1 MPGFAYPRDPYRVIL
16 CYVIVDTL
24 GQQTDLG
31 PVHAFVPSCASLS
44 LFLHSLEPKP
54 MSVKSGRS
62 ESRMASRTRPPV
74 RIIFAAVLKELMRQR
89 GWTQRDLS
97 MASGISERQISNLV
111 KGTQSAALDT
121 AEAIAQAFDMQTW
134 HMLIRTTGLP
144 PKDLARLRRVI
155 AAFLDGYQR

>member
-1 MPGFAYPRDPYRVIL
+1 
-16 CYVIVDTL
+16 
-24 GQQTDLG
+24 
-31 PVHAFVPSCASLS
+31 
-44 LFLHSLEPKP
+44 

-62 ESRMASRTRPPV
+62 ESRMASGRRPPV

-97 MASGISERQISNLV
+97 MASGISQRRISDLV

-121 AEAIAQAFDMQTW
+121 AEAIAQAFDMKTW

-155 AAFLDGYQR
+155 AAFLDGYHR

>member
-1 MPGFAYPRDPYRVIL
+1 M
-16 CYVIVDTL
+16 
-24 GQQTDLG
+24 
-31 PVHAFVPSCASLS
+31 
-44 LFLHSLEPKP
+44 
-54 MSVKSGRS
+54 KSGRS
-62 ESRMASRTRPPV
+62 ESRMASRARPPV

-97 MASGISERQISNLV
+97 MASGISQRQISNLV

-134 HMLIRTTGLP
+134 HRLIRTTGLP

-155 AAFLDGYQR
+155 AAFLDGYHR

>member
-1 MPGFAYPRDPYRVIL
+1 
-16 CYVIVDTL
+16 
-24 GQQTDLG
+24 
-31 PVHAFVPSCASLS
+31 
-44 LFLHSLEPKP
+44 

-74 RIIFAAVLKELMRQR
+74 RSIFAAVLKELMRQR

-97 MASGISERQISNLV
+97 MASGISQRQISNLV

>member
-1 MPGFAYPRDPYRVIL
+1 MPGFAYRRDPYRVIL

-31 PVHAFVPSCASLS
+31 PVRAFG
-44 LFLHSLEPKP
+44 PKRIR

-74 RIIFAAVLKELMRQR
+74 RVIFAAVLKELMRQR
-89 GWTQRDLS
+89 GWTQRDLA
-97 MASGISERQISNLV
+97 MASGISQRRISNLV

-134 HMLIRTTGLP
+134 HKLIRTTGLP

-155 AAFLDGYQR
+155 AAFLDGYHR